1 MATFLFWITIVGA
14 FTGLIGTFIVF
25 FTSNKSD
32 IGKDL
37 GLIGASLTGL
47 GVISLLW
54 MRAFN

>member
-1 MATFLFWITIVGA
+1 MATFLFWITIVDA

-37 GLIGASLTGL
+37 GLIGASLAGL
-47 GVISLLW
+47 GAFSLLW
-54 MRAFN
+54 MRAFI